1 MQQLLEHPAV
11 QAGLAPFVVAFVVAV
26 LLRLFKLGGLAI
38 AAGFATVVLLTA
50 GFEFNPLSTTRKI
63 ILIGLLAPLVG
74 MVIDFLAKPGRS
86 IEWAM
91 ALACGAI
98 TIWVFIAV
106 LKQKEGAA
114 MWILGGGSALFV
126 AWLSGFSLALRTDPA
141 RAGAMAL
148 SLGLG
153 VGVAAVLGAS
163 ASFGQYGIALA
174 AAAGAFLL
182 VLVLFR
188 TETVAGATLAL
199 PAALT
204 AGLLAAGTLVLASM
218 PWASLALLGLVP
230 LAVRLPIPAKAP
242 RWIKTGVLCVY
253 GLSPA
258 TLACWVA
265 WRAASGAAA

>member
-11 QAGLAPFVVAFVVAV
+11 QAAIAPFVVAFVVAI
-26 LLRLFKLGGLAI
+26 LLRTVRLGGLAI
-38 AAGFATVVLLTA
+38 GAGFATVVFLTA
-50 GFEFNPLSTTRKI
+50 GFEFTPLSTTRKI
-63 ILIGLLAPLVG
+63 ILIGLLAPVAG
-74 MVIDFLAKPGRS
+74 MAIDFLAKPGRT
-86 IEWAM
+86 IECVM
-91 ALACGAI
+91 AVVCGVV

-114 MWILGGGSALFV
+114 MWLLGGGSALFV
-126 AWLSGFSLALRTDPA
+126 AWLSGFSLALRNAPA

-188 TETVAGATLAL
+188 GETAAGATLAL

-218 PWASLALLGLVP
+218 PWATLVLFGLVP
-230 LAVRLPIPAKAP
+230 LAVRLPVPSKAP
-242 RWIKTGVLCVY
+242 GWIKAGVLCVY
-253 GLSPA
+253 GFVPA
-258 TLACWVA
+258 TLACVLA
-265 WRAASGAAA
+265 WRAASGSAA

>member
-1 MQQLLEHPAV
+1 M
-11 QAGLAPFVVAFVVAV
+11 VAFVVAV

>member
-11 QAGLAPFVVAFVVAV
+11 QAAIAPFVVAFVVAI
-26 LLRLFKLGGLAI
+26 LLRTVRLGGLAI
-38 AAGFATVVLLTA
+38 GAGFATVVFLTA
-50 GFEFNPLSTTRKI
+50 GFEFTPLSTTRKI
-63 ILIGLLAPLVG
+63 ILIGLLAPAAG
-74 MVIDFLAKPGRS
+74 MAIDFLAKPGRT
-86 IEWAM
+86 IDCVM
-91 ALACGAI
+91 AVVCGVV

-114 MWILGGGSALFV
+114 MWLLGGGSALFV
-126 AWLSGFSLALRTDPA
+126 AWLSGFSLALRNAPA
-141 RAGAMAL
+141 RTGAMAL

-188 TETVAGATLAL
+188 GETAAGATLAL

-218 PWASLALLGLVP
+218 PWATLVLFGLVP
-230 LAVRLPIPAKAP
+230 LAVRLPVPSKAP
-242 RWIKTGVLCVY
+242 GWIKAGVLCVY
-253 GLSPA
+253 GLAPA
-258 TLACWVA
+258 TLACVLA
-265 WRAASGAAA
+265 WRAASGSAA